1 MNLLVD
7 ISGMTQSNEMC
18 DYKRVLRQGDFAYN
32 KFTSQVISRGAF
44 AASRKI

>member
-7 ISGMTQSNEMC
+7 ISGRSQSKDMSG
-18 DYKRVLRQGDFAYN
+18 YKRALRQGDFAYN
-32 KFTSQVISRGAF
+32 KSTSRDSSWGAV